1 MEALTMVPLVV
12 LLLALLIVLR
22 MRRRRLQPKPQEESM
37 FVTAPARN
45 IEAVESRQ
53 SHGASPRRAF
63 FTDRLLGGTVAAL
76 LLGGI
81 VFALEVTGLGGPLG
95 AIVAIP
101 VAAFPF
107 IEDRLGSL
115 FSEIAMVA
123 VVAFAIGFA
132 WPRLVNRL
140 G

>member
-22 MRRRRLQPKPQEESM
+22 MRRRRLQPEPQEKSM
-37 FVTAPARN
+37 FVTAPVRS
-45 IEAVESRQ
+45 IEALNSRQ
-53 SHGASPRRAF
+53 SHGASPRRAL
-63 FTDRLLGGTVAAL
+63 FTDRLLAGTVAAL

-81 VFALEVTGLGGPLG
+81 VFALEVTGFGGPLG
-95 AIVAIP
+95 VILAMP

-107 IEDRLGSL
+107 VEDRLGSL
-115 FSEIAMVA
+115 FSGIAMVA
-123 VVAFAIGFA
+123 AVAFAVGFA

-140 G
+140 A